1 MQVLKLK
8 RFLKNIA
15 GRKASGGG
23 GSSSVLDRDFRHI
36 IKQIPLDNKRDLIL
50 QYGDEASKRRAQ
62 AIGGDGKAVEGGMKV
77 RSPQEF
83 AEEVAIWAEDFPPL
97 AAVLSLKE
105 ALDRASGRWID
116 DFRDADGVSH
126 LCEVMEVLAES
137 REMHLEEGDSINP
150 QQVPPEEVKLEEG
163 VVQCLMVLFNKET
176 GLSNLEGSSTLWPV
190 IVRSAL
196 DSTSERVR
204 SSLLKVLTVMTE
216 TGQDGL
222 KVVLNALDVA
232 KARKNQ
238 DLRFSLL
245 PGIIVGGND
254 GEEDLRLA
262 LAVAVF
268 LNTVLSRAFKF
279 EERVLLRG
287 EMVAGGVVAA
297 IAGARERWGE
307 DDDDV
312 DDDNDSVVSGA
323 EDGGKVH
330 HLRDATA
337 LFFENDSSD
346 EDSSG
351 GGSGGTDFGGNRGSV
366 SKKRVFVPSSSSSS
380 SSNSGGGGGPAG
392 AGVFVSNAGGVCVVP
407 PKSPAAGS
415 SMSSLASVT
424 ARSSFSSTGSPVPRT
439 VAQLSAAVTDAR
451 LLELRRDL
459 IAQLDLFDR
468 VADEDLRD
476 AEENGGTA
484 AGKGA
489 GDDDDDDGEDGVGSA
504 GRGRNQAAG
513 GAATEISEPR
523 AVKAMRALAMAVEG
537 DEAVSVELELLA
549 DKLRVMGGGGSGGVT
564 GCCGP
569 ALWRRVR
576 DAATEAVEECSKGA
590 GDGGSPEGH
599 EIGDKTTAATPT
611 SMAPVAAIPGATAS
625 PPPPPPPLPPGTQA
639 AGAAAASPLAVA
651 TLPNAPAG
659 SGSSP
664 PLPPPP
670 PPPPL
675 PGMVT
680 KGGGLPPP
688 PPPPPLP
695 GMVAKGG
702 GLPPLPLPA
711 AGVKPTKSRPAGPA
725 RRGLHWNKMRTAIT
739 GTIFEEI
746 ESEAAVDIP
755 KEFILEGFQE
765 KPKGPKKV
773 GNVGG
778 DAQGTAPAG
787 GGGGQQEKKKREPLL
802 DAKAALQY
810 GIVFS
815 TVSVSPETVRNA
827 VMSMDLSFLDP
838 DTLEKLEKLLPSPAE
853 QKILTSFKGDI
864 VSELAEV
871 EQFLVLATGIPD
883 YEIRLRCAGY
893 IQAFEPE
900 RASALEKITIVSDA
914 ISQVTNSAKLKRLL
928 AVVLAVGNFL
938 NEGSSNGD
946 AKAIT
951 LESLLKITTVRRTTK
966 RPFAGGGDD
975 NLAHSIME
983 WAAKS
988 EPSLLSLGEDL
999 PLAAKAS
1006 RLSLDDL
1013 KTNVLA
1019 VAKKLGV
1026 LEATLEEAKKNTQGR
1041 KDGDKFV
1048 EIVEP
1053 FLARSK
1059 GPMENLRS
1067 EQTRVEKAY
1076 SSMATKFGKD
1086 AKTTPSEEF
1095 FKIVRSVVV
1104 MVETAT
1110 RDNQGRAEA
1119 EKARIR
1125 RENRNIKR
1133 KKDRE
1138 MARATRQQSEA
1149 DLQALLKG
1157 GAGKLRGM
1165 ITGTVNVEYDR
1176 IMEERAKE
1184 GDAFKELNETTDES
1198 VRDQIRGKLHYQRS
1212 TNIFGSTGGGGG
1224 GGNRS
1229 HRSFGPLSS
1238 SPSPKNSGGG
1248 GGGGDGNGQRG
1259 QPSSFFSGS
1268 DHPDHKK
1275 KQKKSTRFLLPTSE
1289 AAEGPAIAAA
1299 AGTAGV
1305 GGTSN
1310 QEQRR
1315 LRREASLVKHASV
1328 VRQNT
1333 ALVQARSFSRVPR
1346 EGDPAVGDGGADGFR
1361 AGGASTRQRP
1371 VVAGGVGSGS
1381 SSKFR
1386 PSPPSPARGGNS
1398 TKTAP
1403 PSGGMFRTRARGS
1416 RLQMPLEEHDD
1427 EDGGGSS
1434 SVDVSDGSDSPKV
1447 GRAALPKLL
1456 AGTRSRA
1463 FEARRANFG

>member
-1 MQVLKLK
+1 
-8 RFLKNIA
+8 
-15 GRKASGGG
+15 
-23 GSSSVLDRDFRHI
+23 
-36 IKQIPLDNKRDLIL
+36 
-50 QYGDEASKRRAQ
+50 
-62 AIGGDGKAVEGGMKV
+62 KV

-83 AEEVAIWAEDFPPL
+83 AEEVAIWAEDFPPP
-97 AAVLSLKE
+97 AAVLPLQE

-116 DFRDADGVSH
+116 GFRDADGVSH
-126 LCEVMEVLAES
+126 LC
-137 REMHLEEGDSINP
+137 G
-150 QQVPPEEVKLEEG
+150 VPPEEVELEEG

-176 GLSNLEGSSTLWPV
+176 GLSNLEGSSNLWPV

-196 DSTSERVR
+196 DSTSEKVR

-232 KARKNQ
+232 KAQKNQ

-245 PGIIVGGND
+245 VGALSKATAGDGGGGTQPGSGSGEEEGGGVGGTQPGIGGGGND
-254 GEEDLRLA
+254 GEEDGHLRLA

-268 LNTVLSRAFKF
+268 LNTVLSRAFEF

-312 DDDNDSVVSGA
+312 DDDSDSVVSGA
-323 EDGGKVH
+323 EDVGRVH

-351 GGSGGTDFGGNRGSV
+351 GVSGRTDFVGNGGSV
-366 SKKRVFVPSSSSSS
+366 SKKRVFVPSSSSS
-380 SSNSGGGGGPAG
+380 NGPPAA
-392 AGVFVSNAGGVCVVP
+392 AGVFVSNSGGVSVVP
-407 PKSPAAGS
+407 LKSPAAGS
-415 SMSSLASVT
+415 STSSLATVT
-424 ARSSFSSTGSPVPRT
+424 ARSSFSSTGSSMPRT
-439 VAQLSAAVTDAR
+439 VAQLSAAVADAR

-484 AGKGA
+484 ADKGA
-489 GDDDDDDGEDGVGSA
+489 GDDDDDEDGGGSA
-504 GRGRNQAAG
+504 DRGRNQAAG
-513 GAATEISEPR
+513 GAATESSEPR

-549 DKLRVMGGGGSGGVT
+549 DKLRVMGGGGSGGGT

-576 DAATEAVEECSKGA
+576 DAATGAVEEGSKGA

-599 EIGDKTTAATPT
+599 ENGDKTSAATPT
-611 SMAPVAAIPGATAS
+611 STAPVATIPGATAS
-625 PPPPPPPLPPGTQA
+625 PPPPPPPLAPGTQA
-639 AGAAAASPLAVA
+639 AGAGAASPLAVA

-659 SGSSP
+659 GGSSP
-664 PLPPPP
+664 PPPPPPLPGMVMKGGSVPPPPPLPGMVTKGGSVP

-680 KGGGLPPP
+680 KGGGLPP

-711 AGVKPTKSRPAGPA
+711 AGVVKPTKSRPAGPA
-725 RRGLHWNKMRTAIT
+725 RRGVHWNKIRTAIT

-746 ESEAAVDIP
+746 ESEEAVDIP

-787 GGGGQQEKKKREPLL
+787 GGGGQGTQGGGQQEKKKREPLL

-838 DTLEKLEKLLPSPAE
+838 DTLEKLEKLLPSPTE
-853 QKILTSFKGDI
+853 LSTLKSFKGDD

-871 EQFLVLATGIPD
+871 EQFLVLACRIPN
-883 YEIRLRCAGY
+883 YQVRLRCAGDM
-893 IQAFEPE
+893 QAFEPDT
-900 RASALEKITIVSDA
+900 ASALAKITIVSDA
-914 ISQVTNSAKLKRLL
+914 ISQVTDSAKLKRLL

-938 NEGSSNGD
+938 NEGTGSGD

-951 LESLLKITTVRRTTK
+951 LESLLKITTVSRRTTK
-966 RPFAGGGDD
+966 RSFAGGGDD

-988 EPSLLSLGEDL
+988 EPSLLALGEDL

-1006 RLSLDDL
+1006 RLALDDL
-1013 KTNVLA
+1013 KKEVLA
-1019 VAKKLGV
+1019 VAKNLGV
-1026 LEATLEEAKKNTQGR
+1026 LEAKLEEAKKQSQR
-1041 KDGDKFV
+1041 REDGDKFV
-1048 EIVEP
+1048 EMVEP

-1059 GPMENLRS
+1059 
-1067 EQTRVEKAY
+1067 V
-1076 SSMATKFGKD
+1076 
-1086 AKTTPSEEF
+1086 
-1095 FKIVRSVVV
+1095 
-1104 MVETAT
+1104 
-1110 RDNQGRAEA
+1110 
-1119 EKARIR
+1119 
-1125 RENRNIKR
+1125 
-1133 KKDRE
+1133 
-1138 MARATRQQSEA
+1138 
-1149 DLQALLKG
+1149 
-1157 GAGKLRGM
+1157 
-1165 ITGTVNVEYDR
+1165 
-1176 IMEERAKE
+1176 
-1184 GDAFKELNETTDES
+1184 
-1198 VRDQIRGKLHYQRS
+1198 
-1212 TNIFGSTGGGGG
+1212 GS
-1224 GGNRS
+1224 
-1229 HRSFGPLSS
+1229 
-1238 SPSPKNSGGG
+1238 
-1248 GGGGDGNGQRG
+1248 
-1259 QPSSFFSGS
+1259 
-1268 DHPDHKK
+1268 
-1275 KQKKSTRFLLPTSE
+1275 
-1289 AAEGPAIAAA
+1289 
-1299 AGTAGV
+1299 AGV
-1305 GGTSN
+1305 VLGWVLVADSLCLCLCLSVCLSVSLSLSLSLSYHPPTLASDGLPKQN
-1310 QEQRR
+1310 HPNHAVAPKQQRR
-1315 LRREASLVKHASV
+1315 R
-1328 VRQNT
+1328 
-1333 ALVQARSFSRVPR
+1333 ALW
-1346 EGDPAVGDGGADGFR
+1346 
-1361 AGGASTRQRP
+1361 
-1371 VVAGGVGSGS
+1371 
-1381 SSKFR
+1381 
-1386 PSPPSPARGGNS
+1386 
-1398 TKTAP
+1398 
-1403 PSGGMFRTRARGS
+1403 
-1416 RLQMPLEEHDD
+1416 
-1427 EDGGGSS
+1427 
-1434 SVDVSDGSDSPKV
+1434 
-1447 GRAALPKLL
+1447 
-1456 AGTRSRA
+1456 
-1463 FEARRANFG
+1463 

>member
-1 MQVLKLK
+1 MEGDLCGDV
-8 RFLKNIA
+8 
-15 GRKASGGG
+15 GGG

-36 IKQIPLDNKRDLIL
+36 IRQIPLDDKRDLIL
-50 QYGDEASKRRAQ
+50 QYGDEASKRRAH
-62 AIGGDGKAVEGGMKV
+62 AIAGDGKAADGGMKV
-77 RSPQEF
+77 RSPQES
-83 AEEVAIWAEDFPPL
+83 AEEVAIWAEDFPPP
-97 AAVLSLKE
+97 AAVLPLQE

-116 DFRDADGVSH
+116 GFRDADGVSH
-126 LCEVMEVLAES
+126 LC
-137 REMHLEEGDSINP
+137 G
-150 QQVPPEEVKLEEG
+150 VPPEEVELEEG
-163 VVQCLMVLFNKET
+163 VVRCLMVLFNKET
-176 GLSNLEGSSTLWPV
+176 GLSNLEGSSNLWPV

-232 KARKNQ
+232 KAQKNQ

-245 PGIIVGGND
+245 VGALSKAAAAAAAAGDGGRGTQPGSGSSEEEGYGVGGTQPGIRGGGND
-254 GEEDLRLA
+254 GEEDGHLRLA

-268 LNTVLSRAFKF
+268 LNTVLSRAFEF

-307 DDDDV
+307 DDDDDV
-312 DDDNDSVVSGA
+312 DDDSDSVVSGA
-323 EDGGKVH
+323 EDGGRVH

-351 GGSGGTDFGGNRGSV
+351 GVSGGTDFGGNGGSV
-366 SKKRVFVPSSSSSS
+366 SKKRVFVPSGSSS
-380 SSNSGGGGGPAG
+380 GGPAG
-392 AGVFVSNAGGVCVVP
+392 AGVFVSNSGRVSVVP

-415 SMSSLASVT
+415 STSSLATVT
-424 ARSSFSSTGSPVPRT
+424 ARSSFSSTGSSVPRT
-439 VAQLSAAVTDAR
+439 VAQLSAAVADAR

-484 AGKGA
+484 ADKGA
-489 GDDDDDDGEDGVGSA
+489 GDDDDGEDGGGSA
-504 GRGRNQAAG
+504 DRGRNQAAG
-513 GAATEISEPR
+513 GAATESSEPR

-549 DKLRVMGGGGSGGVT
+549 DKLRVMGGGGSGGGT

-576 DAATEAVEECSKGA
+576 DPAPETVEEGSKG
-590 GDGGSPEGH
+590 GGEGGSPEGH
-599 EIGDKTTAATPT
+599 EKGEKNTGGTPT
-611 SMAPVAAIPGATAS
+611 LTGPGGTIPGATAS
-625 PPPPPPPLPPGTQA
+625 PPPPPPPLPLGTQA

-659 SGSSP
+659 GGSSP
-664 PLPPPP
+664 PPPPPP

-680 KGGGLPPP
+680 KGGSVPPPPPPLPGMVTKGGGLP

-711 AGVKPTKSRPAGPA
+711 AGVVKPTKSRPAGPA
-725 RRGLHWNKMRTAIT
+725 RRGVHWNKIRTAIT

-746 ESEAAVDIP
+746 ESEEAVG
-755 KEFILEGFQE
+755 K
-765 KPKGPKKV
+765 
-773 GNVGG
+773 
-778 DAQGTAPAG
+778 AG
-787 GGGGQQEKKKREPLL
+787 GRRVSHVYDHGTHVLYPGWSQRRNRS
-802 DAKAALQY
+802 ARS
-810 GIVFS
+810 FN
-815 TVSVSPETVRNA
+815 SVSPETVRNA

-838 DTLEKLEKLLPSPAE
+838 DTLEKLEKLLPPPAE
-853 QKILTSFKGDI
+853 LSILKSFESDD

-871 EQFLVLATGIPD
+871 EQFLVLASRIPN
-883 YEIRLRCAGY
+883 YQIRLRCAGDM
-893 IQAFEPE
+893 QAFEPDT
-900 RASALEKITIVSDA
+900 ASALAKITIVSDA
-914 ISQVTNSAKLKRLL
+914 ISQVTDSAKLKRLL

-938 NEGSSNGD
+938 NEGTGSGD

-1006 RLSLDDL
+1006 RLALDDL
-1013 KTNVLA
+1013 K
-1019 VAKKLGV
+1019 K
-1026 LEATLEEAKKNTQGR
+1026 E
-1041 KDGDKFV
+1041 
-1048 EIVEP
+1048 
-1053 FLARSK
+1053 
-1059 GPMENLRS
+1059 GPLENLRS
-1067 EQTRVEKAY
+1067 EHTRVEKAY
-1076 SSMATKFGKD
+1076 SSMATKFGED
-1086 AKTTPSEEF
+1086 AKKTPNEDF

-1110 RDNQGRAEA
+1110 RENQERAEA

-1125 RENRNIKR
+1125 RENRNNKR
-1133 KKDRE
+1133 KKERE
-1138 MARATRQQSEA
+1138 MAKASRQQSEV

-1157 GAGKLRGM
+1157 GAGKMRGM
-1165 ITGTVNVEYDR
+1165 VTGTVNVEYDR

-1184 GDAFKELNETTDES
+1184 GDAFKELSETTDDS
-1198 VRDQIRGKLHYQRS
+1198 VRDHIRGKLHYQRS

-1224 GGNRS
+1224 GGGGHRS

-1238 SPSPKNSGGG
+1238 SPSPQNGD
-1248 GGGGDGNGQRG
+1248 GGGDGNGQCG

-1268 DHPDHKK
+1268 NHPDHKK
-1275 KQKKSTRFLLPTSE
+1275 KQKKSTRFLLPTPE
-1289 AAEGPAIAAA
+1289 AAEGPVTAAA

-1315 LRREASLVKHASV
+1315 LGREASLVKHASV

-1333 ALVQARSFSRVPR
+1333 ALLQARSFSRVPR
-1346 EGDPAVGDGGADGFR
+1346 EGDPAAGGGGADGFC
-1361 AGGASTRQRP
+1361 AGDAPTRQQP
-1371 VVAGGVGSGS
+1371 AVAGGVGSGS

-1386 PSPPSPARGGNS
+1386 PSPPYPARGGNS
-1398 TKTAP
+1398 AKTAP
-1403 PSGGMFRTRARGS
+1403 PSGGMLRTRALGS
-1416 RLQMPLEEHDD
+1416 SLQVPLEEHDD
-1427 EDGGGSS
+1427 EDGGGSC
-1434 SVDVSDGSDSPKV
+1434 SVDGSGGSDSPKI

-1456 AGTRSRA
+1456 AGTRSKA
-1463 FEARRANFG
+1463 FEARRAKFG